1 MNALSL
7 DRRCRLLM
15 DLADAGWLVIAP
27 VGFHHA
33 VPVVHGPRSN
43 PVGET
48 VVRAAFIAPLRH
60 HIEIPVYSKEL
71 LAATAESRIGV
82 KDPAGS
88 VLEENAIAGKVLQP
102 GISVL
107 VVVEGAARRDLLG
120 RERHIE
126 VVVEIRVVGRD
137 PPKAPTHPF

>member
-88 VLEENAIAGKVLQP
+88 VLEE
-102 GISVL
+102 ISVL

-126 VVVEIRVVGRD
+126 VVVEI
-137 PPKAPTHPF
+137 